1 MSYIGRK
8 PGFGIRNR
16 YYYTA
21 TTSQTTFS
29 GADDNGQTLAYADSK
44 YLDVYLNGVLLV
56 AGTDYTATTLTSVTL
71 ASGAAASDIVEIVA
85 YDIFSVADTV
95 SAKNGGTFNGNI
107 TIDGDLTAS
116 SIAYPTSDGTSGQ
129 VITTDGSGTLSFTTI
144 ASDKIEEGN
153 SSVEVVDAGTGKI
166 EFTVDAVEIADFTAS
181 AVVFNE
187 SGADVDFRIESDT
200 DANALFVEGSS
211 GNVGIGTSSPAA
223 LLDVRA
229 FATANIR
236 IGSTGTD
243 LGNNTEIGTLEF
255 FNSDGDQ
262 NAVAAYVRAI
272 RGSSF
277 GSGGLLTFATSESGS
292 PAGTIAERMRIDSSG
307 AVTIGGSLSKGSGSF
322 KIDHPLKPETH
333 HLVHSFVEAPQAD
346 NIYRGKVDLV
356 NGTATVNID
365 TVAGMTEGTFVALN
379 REVQCFTSNES
390 GWTAVRGSV
399 SGNTLTIEAQ
409 DNTCTDT
416 VSWMVVG
423 ERQDQ
428 HMYDTGW
435 TDENG
440 KVIVEPE
447 KPTTEEV
454 TGETP

>member
-1 MSYIGRK
+1 MSFIGNVPAESYSPVVK
-8 PGFGIRNR
+8 D
-16 YYYTA
+16 
-21 TTSQTTFS
+21 TFS
-29 GADDNGQTLAYADSK
+29 GNDSTTDFTLSIPATTNSVEVFVENVQQEPTEAYTI
-44 YLDVYLNGVLLV
+44 
-56 AGTDYTATTLTSVTL
+56 AGT
-71 ASGAAASDIVEIVA
+71 
-85 YDIFSVADTV
+85 
-95 SAKNGGTFNGNI
+95 
-107 TIDGDLTAS
+107 
-116 SIAYPTSDGTSGQ
+116 
-129 VITTDGSGTLSFTTI
+129 TLSFTAAPVTGTDNI
-144 ASDKIEEGN
+144 YVIHRGPAVQQIVPPGDSITTAMIQDGAVTAAKIDSLDKISEGN